1 MLRTDELLL
10 RARKRVSRSTYK
22 MVHPTSG
29 CTGTAVRS
37 APGRRCNITIRH
49 TAKCRCLDM
58 HMIHI
63 RKHAQVMYQ
72 RNGIKRLRR
81 DDLIIAI
88 KLRLPDVG
96 FRVRW
101 PQPRKPVDPKEAGE
115 PTRVVEETPGG
126 QRMVEEWDSVEA
138 WRTRKIW
145 KDW

>member
-1 MLRTDELLL
+1 
-10 RARKRVSRSTYK
+10 
-22 MVHPTSG
+22 
-29 CTGTAVRS
+29 
-37 APGRRCNITIRH
+37 
-49 TAKCRCLDM
+49 
-58 HMIHI
+58 MIHI